1 MLEQEIIRI
10 SLMIAGIFGVTLGAL
25 LGYLVDRW
33 KGLVLFTTATILAFS
48 LLLHFTHHGEGAFTL
63 LLVMLLIGLNWA
75 YSFYYLTTEKIFV
88 FLGAFFTPPLLLTLL
103 LRVATRFETKGEL
116 FLTLA
121 LLTLLS
127 LGWKASRQTW
137 YPDQGARA
145 VLLGWYGF
153 CLLFEIG
160 HHLAGPIGIL
170 TLTIPVTLLFWSAL
184 LAIARWYLLPIVPHF
199 EECSVTATA
208 APLNTCQFIKLR
220 LELIWKL
227 CWEGNAEQSPAE
239 RRTRAVKIERY
250 LDECSKRVRALR
262 APHNLAMKSILTF
275 ILGTNYPYI
284 TVEDRAT
291 TTRVPGNCL
300 KSILAGPGI
309 IITPPDQTVAIWNGR
324 QFRGAPEPGLI
335 FTHGLETI
343 QETLDL
349 RPQLRA
355 FPVRAKTKD
364 GIPVSVLTFVPHRLD
379 PRQRAAEEITPRL
392 GHAYPLNEKN
402 IFKAIYHE
410 AVEYRREGTG
420 SQQVEFREK
429 GGWDTSVPR
438 KAQEILIN
446 VLADYTFDELCA
458 PFDRKRDPRTEI
470 RTRFMK
476 ELKSVVETD
485 VQRGPLPSA
494 AWGIQLVGGGISN
507 ILPPDEEAWQQDT
520 VWRARID
527 NWRITW
533 ASRALPALARGKAAA
548 LRSLQKARLES
559 HYQLIDRLT
568 KRLGQI
574 NAPTKAALRDAVAWY
589 FADTVEE
596 IIGGPVSQSALP
608 QRAIET
614 LDKIKET
621 VGNKSKTRAE
631 LAGGNTA

>member
-1 MLEQEIIRI
+1 
-10 SLMIAGIFGVTLGAL
+10 
-25 LGYLVDRW
+25 
-33 KGLVLFTTATILAFS
+33 
-48 LLLHFTHHGEGAFTL
+48 
-63 LLVMLLIGLNWA
+63 
-75 YSFYYLTTEKIFV
+75 
-88 FLGAFFTPPLLLTLL
+88 
-103 LRVATRFETKGEL
+103 TRLETKREL
-116 FLTLA
+116 FLTLSLLA
-121 LLTLLS
+121 LLT

-137 YPDQGARA
+137 YKDRGARA
-145 VLLGWYGF
+145 VLLGWCGF

-160 HHLAGPIGIL
+160 HHLAGPRGIL
-170 TLTIPVTLLFWSAL
+170 TLTIPVTLLFWGAL
-184 LAIARWYLLPIVPHF
+184 LAIARWYLLPIIPNF

-208 APLNTCQFIKLR
+208 APLNTFQFIKLR

-227 CWEGNAEQSPAE
+227 CWEGNAEQSTAE

-250 LDECSKRVRALR
+250 LDECAKRVRALR
-262 APHNLAMKSILTF
+262 APHNLAMKSIITF

-284 TVEDRAT
+284 VVEDRTT
-291 TTRVPGNCL
+291 TTRVPGNHL
-300 KSILAGPGI
+300 KGLLAGPGI
-309 IITPPDQTVAIWNGR
+309 VITPPDQTVAIWNGL
-324 QFRGAPEPGLI
+324 QFRGVPEPGLT
-335 FTHGLETI
+335 FTHVFETI

-364 GIPVSVLTFVPHRLD
+364 GIPVSVLTFVPHQLD
-379 PRQRAAEEITPRL
+379 PRQRVKEEAAPQL
-392 GHAYPLNEKN
+392 GRAYPLNEKN
-402 IFKAIYHE
+402 IFKAIHHE

-420 SQQVEFREK
+420 PQQVEFREK

-470 RTRFMK
+470 RNRFMR
-476 ELKSVVETD
+476 ELTSVIETD
-485 VQRGPLPSA
+485 ARRGPLPSA

-507 ILPPDEEAWQQDT
+507 ILPPDEEDWQKDT
-520 VWRARID
+520 VWRTRID

-533 ASRALPALARGKAAA
+533 ASKAIPALARGKAAA
-548 LRSLQKARLES
+548 LRSVQKAHLES

-568 KRLGQI
+568 KRLHQLD
-574 NAPTKAALRDAVAWY
+574 APTKNALRDAVAWY

-596 IIGGPVSQSALP
+596 IIGDPMSQAALP

-614 LDKIKET
+614 LDEIKET
-621 VGNKSKTRAE
+621 VGKKSMNRSE
-631 LAGGNTA
+631 LARGNTA